1 VLSRR
6 VFLGVPGLLTATVA
20 CTRRGSP
27 GYRGYAFIANEEGR
41 AIAAVDLQALVVA
54 RHIPV
59 DGAPTQVLAAQSR
72 PAVYALAPA
81 EGSVFE
87 IQPDRLSLKRT
98 LAVGSAISMSLAP
111 AERALYVLIREPK
124 ALCRIGLDSFSVETR
139 VALPEMPVSF
149 ALAIDGKTAAVS
161 FGHSIRL
168 VDLAAQKCS
177 EPIGDGDY
185 GALCFLSDLRLI
197 AADRAARR
205 LSLYDSPSARL
216 ITHLPLAVR
225 PDNLCFNSD
234 GGQLFVTGEGLDAV
248 VIVYPYHAAEVGQT
262 VLAGHAPGPMA
273 ASASFLFI
281 ASPQSGNVSVLN
293 VGTQKVIAVVAV
305 GSDPGCVVVTP
316 DDQYA
321 LVLNRRSGDMTVLR
335 IERIQPNRPNP
346 AAVRTVI
353 PVGSRPVSAAVRGL

>member
-1 VLSRR
+1 ML
-6 VFLGVPGLLTATVA
+6 AA
-20 CTRRGSP
+20 CSRRGSP

-54 RHIPV
+54 RHIPI
-59 DGAPTQVLAAQSR
+59 DAAPTQVLASQTRSAI
-72 PAVYALAPA
+72 YALAPA

-87 IQPDRLSLKRT
+87 IQSSRLSLKRK
-98 LAVGSAISMSLAP
+98 LAVGAAVSMSLAP
-111 AERALYVLIREPK
+111 DERALYVLTTEPK
-124 ALCRIGLDSFSVETR
+124 AIARISLDSFRVESSVS
-139 VALPEMPVSF
+139 LPDSPAGF
-149 ALAIDGKTAAVS
+149 ALAPDGKTAAVS
-161 FGHSIRL
+161 FGESIRL
-168 VDLAAQKCS
+168 IDLQAHKIS
-177 EPIGDGDY
+177 EPIGQGDF
-185 GALCFLSDLRLI
+185 GALCFLNDLRMI

-205 LSLYDSPSARL
+205 LSVYDAPSAKL
-216 ITHLPLAVR
+216 VTHLPLAVR
-225 PDNLCFNSD
+225 PDHLCFNSD
-234 GGQLFVTGEGLDAV
+234 GGQLFVTGDGLDAV
-248 VIVYPYHAAEVGQT
+248 VIVYPYNVAEVGQT

-293 VGTQKVIAVVAV
+293 VGTQKVIAVVSV
-305 GSDPGCVVVTP
+305 GSDPGCIVVTP

-353 PVGSRPVSAAVRGL
+353 PIGSRPVSAAVLGL